1 MTSSPVR
8 GKASRFDGEELNK
21 LKNKIK
27 IVETVPVR
35 GVKRYPFLKAIC
47 SGLLLT
53 LRSSSYILNSE
64 PGNQRAPPTL
74 ETSLQH
80 VALFINLSVAKCLG
94 EKSRGS
100 KRFHVMESQRQMIP
114 SNFMSMGYSTMH
126 VSEKHRVKVKQ
137 RGRQLCNR
145 LLG

>member
-8 GKASRFDGEELNK
+8 GKASRFDGDELNG
-21 LKNKIK
+21 LKIK
-27 IVETVPVR
+27 VKISETVPVR

-64 PGNQRAPPTL
+64 PGNARAPPTL

-80 VALFINLSVAKCLG
+80 VALFINLSVAKRLG

-100 KRFHVMESQRQMIP
+100 KRFHVMESQ
-114 SNFMSMGYSTMH
+114 
-126 VSEKHRVKVKQ
+126 
-137 RGRQLCNR
+137 
-145 LLG
+145 